1 MNGYVRIYRKIVDW
15 EWYTDVNTKA
25 LFLHLILLAN
35 HDDKKRRGE
44 TVRRGELV
52 TSYGSLASQT
62 GLTFQQ
68 VRTCL
73 KRLQSTND
81 ITIKTTNKNTLIM
94 VVKYD
99 FYQSDEQTEI
109 ERINKQTNNQ
119 ITNNQQ
125 SNNNQI
131 TTNKNDKN
139 NKNIKEKEIDK
150 EKESFSQVVLT
161 MMIDTGDEYEITES
175 MLKEWQQ
182 LHPKV
187 NVLEEMQKMKAWLYA
202 NPNKRKTKRGMK
214 RFINSWLSSSKS
226 YSENRSSNNAEPKV
240 PDWYK
245 NTGETKPD
253 DELLKQVEEMKRGLN
268 RET

>member
-1 MNGYVRIYRKIVDW
+1 MRDNFIFYRSFYESAKTLKKSQRLDFYEAIFELALND
-15 EWYTDVNTKA
+15 ENKA
-25 LFLHLILLAN
+25 LSGVAQGMFALVQPQIEAN
-35 HDDKKRRGE
+35 NKRYQNGCKPKAKRKQN
-44 TVRRGELV
+44 
-52 TSYGSLASQT
+52 ASKS
-62 GLTFQQ
+62 GA
-68 VRTCL
+68 
-73 KRLQSTND
+73 
-81 ITIKTTNKNTLIM
+81 
-94 VVKYD
+94 
-99 FYQSDEQTEI
+99 
-109 ERINKQTNNQ
+109 
-119 ITNNQQ
+119 
-125 SNNNQI
+125 NNND
-131 TTNKNDKN
+131 NVNDN
-139 NKNIKEKEIDK
+139 VNENDKEKEIDK

-161 MMIDTGDEYEITES
+161 MMLDTGDEYEITES

-226 YSENRSSNNAEPKV
+226 YSENRSGNNAEPKV

-245 NTGETKPD
+245 NTGETEPD

>member
-1 MNGYVRIYRKIVDW
+1 MRDNFIFYRSFYESAKTLRKSQRLDFYEAIFELALNG
-15 EWYTDVNTKA
+15 ENKA
-25 LFLHLILLAN
+25 LSGVAQGMFALVQPQIEAN
-35 HDDKKRRGE
+35 NKRYQNGCKPKAKHKQN
-44 TVRRGELV
+44 
-52 TSYGSLASQT
+52 ASKS
-62 GLTFQQ
+62 GA
-68 VRTCL
+68 
-73 KRLQSTND
+73 
-81 ITIKTTNKNTLIM
+81 
-94 VVKYD
+94 
-99 FYQSDEQTEI
+99 
-109 ERINKQTNNQ
+109 
-119 ITNNQQ
+119 
-125 SNNNQI
+125 NNND
-131 TTNKNDKN
+131 NVNEN
-139 NKNIKEKEIDK
+139 ENENEKEIDK

-161 MMIDTGDEYEITES
+161 MMLDTGDEYEITES

-226 YSENRSSNNAEPKV
+226 YSENRSGNNAEPKV

-245 NTGETKPD
+245 NTGETEPD